1 MANEPTIIE
10 MNRAICEFTGW
21 EFKPDGEDWF
31 KAYHEGEL
39 KWAASGKELNKILLE
54 GFKFHEDWNKL
65 MPVVEKI
72 SKIPL
77 LNHDNTPCT
86 DPQDVCY
93 PYTFGMPNEHCGG
106 VMVRIKGFGLHIA
119 DTLIEATFNAVYE
132 VAEFHNQ
139 QKQTNEQ

>member
-1 MANEPTIIE
+1 MSTEPTTE
-10 MNRAICEFTGW
+10 MMNEAIAQYMGMEGTDDFIRQNYQYHKSW
-21 EFKPDGEDWF
+21 E
-31 KAYHEGEL
+31 L
-39 KWAASGKELNKILLE
+39 
-54 GFKFHEDWNKL
+54 L

-72 SKIPL
+72 SKMPL

-139 QKQTNEQ
+139 QKQTNEK